1 MRDATITEARMDV
14 SKLLAAVAEGE
25 RITITRRGVPV
36 AELVPLRR
44 SARTPE
50 EIAAAIDEFRELRR
64 GVTLGNITIGELI
77 DEGRRY

>member
-1 MRDATITEARMDV
+1 MRDATITEARRDL

-64 GVTLGNITIGELI
+64 GVTLGNITIRELI
-77 DEGRRY
+77 DEGRR

>member
-1 MRDATITEARMDV
+1 MRDATITEARRDV

-44 SARTPE
+44 SAPTPE

-64 GVTLGNITIGELI
+64 GVTLGNITIRELI
-77 DEGRRY
+77 DEGRR

>member
-1 MRDATITEARMDV
+1 MRDATITEARRDV

-64 GVTLGNITIGELI
+64 SVTLGNITIRELI
-77 DEGRRY
+77 DEGRR

>member
-1 MRDATITEARMDV
+1 MRDATITEARRDV

-44 SARTPE
+44 SAPTPE

-64 GVTLGNITIGELI
+64 SVTLGNITIRELI
-77 DEGRRY
+77 DEGRR

>member
-64 GVTLGNITIGELI
+64 GVTLGNITIRELI
-77 DEGRRY
+77 DEGRR

>member
-1 MRDATITEARMDV
+1 MRDATITEARRDL

-44 SARTPE
+44 SAPTPE

-64 GVTLGNITIGELI
+64 SVTLGNITIRELI
-77 DEGRRY
+77 DEGRR